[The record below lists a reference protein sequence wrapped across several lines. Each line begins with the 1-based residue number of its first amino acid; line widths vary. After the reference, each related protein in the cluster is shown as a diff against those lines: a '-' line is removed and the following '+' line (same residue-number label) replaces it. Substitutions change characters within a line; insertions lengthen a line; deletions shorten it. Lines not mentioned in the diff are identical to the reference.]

1 MLLRVLSLSGLAE
14 MPKKRRSL
22 IGYVRPKKRALSEE
36 EEALEEPPIT
46 NDLDPIPEEVA
57 PMPPEASL
65 SAMSIADGGSNDAP
79 PQESQKSMLSML
91 KADYHRTLR
100 KAAVAHGRWCK
111 TARTHFNA
119 EHGGAR
125 WATESE
131 RQRVIDRLQKAD
143 DERLEAKRLYTD
155 AHRALVLY
163 RSMKNAEKRAKME
176 PDGLSKAK
184 LQVLALRMG
193 NKFKLHDNVRARHAL
208 DVQYDK
214 LGPRT
219 PMCTG
224 DQIEL
229 LCAHAGLAQ
238 AYQWVHL
245 SELI

>member
-1 MLLRVLSLSGLAE
+1 
-14 MPKKRRSL
+14 MPKKRRTL

-125 WATESE
+125 WATDSE

-143 DERLEAKRLYTD
+143 DECREAKRLYRD
-155 AHRALVLY
+155 AHRALVMW
-163 RSMKNAEKRAKME
+163 RAFKN
-176 PDGLSKAK
+176 LSKAADREPD
-184 LQVLALRMG
+184 LASSAWLKYHALKMA
-193 NKFKLHDNVRARHAL
+193 NKIEHHGIVRARHAL

>member
-1 MLLRVLSLSGLAE
+1 

-79 PQESQKSMLSML
+79 PQESQKSPLSML
-91 KADYHRTLR
+91 KADYHRALR
-100 KAAVAHGRWCK
+100 KAAVMHGRWCK

-143 DERLEAKRLYTD
+143 DERAEAKRRYND
-155 AHRALVLY
+155 CHRAAVLMRSHINLTRQAEQEQDLGKKEVLLLFALKTGTKLKIHLDNARIHLMLVDGDFMSP
-163 RSMKNAEKRAKME
+163 RVSM
-176 PDGLSKAK
+176 S
-184 LQVLALRMG
+184 
-193 NKFKLHDNVRARHAL
+193 
-208 DVQYDK
+208 
-214 LGPRT
+214 
-219 PMCTG
+219 TG
-224 DQIEL
+224 EQIEL
-229 LCAHAGLAQ
+229 LCEHAGLAQ

>member
-1 MLLRVLSLSGLAE
+1 
-14 MPKKRRSL
+14 
-22 IGYVRPKKRALSEE
+22 
-36 EEALEEPPIT
+36 
-46 NDLDPIPEEVA
+46 
-57 PMPPEASL
+57 
-65 SAMSIADGGSNDAP
+65 MSIADGGSNDAP
-79 PQESQKSMLSML
+79 PQESQKSLLSKL
-91 KADYHRTLR
+91 KADYQKTLR
-100 KAAVAHGRWCK
+100 QAAVAHTRWCK
-111 TARTHFNA
+111 TGRTYFNA
-119 EHGGAR
+119 ENGGVR
-125 WATESE
+125 WATDSE

-143 DERLEAKRLYTD
+143 DECREAKRLYRD
-155 AHRALVLY
+155 AHRALVMW
-163 RSMKNAEKRAKME
+163 RAFKNLSKAADRE

-193 NKFKLHDNVRARHAL
+193 NKFRLHDCARTRHVL
-208 DVQYDK
+208 DVRYDK

>member
-1 MLLRVLSLSGLAE
+1 MH
-14 MPKKRRSL
+14 
-22 IGYVRPKKRALSEE
+22 
-36 EEALEEPPIT
+36 
-46 NDLDPIPEEVA
+46 
-57 PMPPEASL
+57 
-65 SAMSIADGGSNDAP
+65 SIANFDEISRNGKMHSIANFETNFAKLP
-79 PQESQKSMLSML
+79 PKLS
-91 KADYHRTLR
+91 
-100 KAAVAHGRWCK
+100 
-111 TARTHFNA
+111 
-119 EHGGAR
+119 
-125 WATESE
+125 
-131 RQRVIDRLQKAD
+131 
-143 DERLEAKRLYTD
+143 LEAKRLYTD
-155 AHRALVLY
+155 AHRAFVLY

-193 NKFKLHDNVRARHAL
+193 NKFRLHDCARTRHVL
-208 DVQYDK
+208 DVRYDK